1 MPIHRN
7 ATFLLGLFPIVILL
21 WAWADSARNS
31 TSWFRCQQ
39 PEHAFFIGMAGSN
52 LGIGTIHLRP
62 TAEHR
67 RILTI
72 TPGYGRTERL
82 PLPKQKIQIFPSL
95 TGPDRSFEV
104 FRDLTLSARRIPFWL
119 ILACYLPLWL
129 GASLCHARWKQ
140 KRLASSLRQT
150 QSDLNPRV

>member
-1 MPIHRN
+1 VPLYRN

-31 TSWFRCQQ
+31 TTWFRCQQ
-39 PEHAFFIGMAGSN
+39 PEQAILIGMAGSN

-62 TAEHR
+62 EAEHR

-82 PLPKQKIQIFPSL
+82 PLPKEKIRIFPSL

-104 FRDLTLSARRIPFWL
+104 FRDLRLSARRLPFWF
-119 ILACYLPLWL
+119 IIACYLPLWL
-129 GASLCHARWKQ
+129 AASWWHARVLR
-140 KRLASSLRQT
+140 KRVLAAL
-150 QSDLNPRV
+150 PA